1 MIKKILEFIK
11 FKKEEVPEIN
21 YIDYEDAYIKEINNV
36 KLKEETDNELL
47 EKVS

>member
-1 MIKKILEFIK
+1 MFRKLIEFYNKKRKDI
-11 FKKEEVPEIN
+11 PEPDYVN
-21 YIDYEDAYIKEINNV
+21 YEDPYIKEINNV